1 MDLSLPVIVLILIGA
16 TDNLDKQMSDHTHVN
31 RTKLF
36 AVIFAILLG
45 LTILSFGVAN
55 SSLMDHPVRG
65 WTAMLVISVAKAI
78 LVIVF
83 FMHLKWESN
92 WKFVLTIP
100 AAVMSALLV
109 LVLIP
114 DIGNRTKSYSNDRQK
129 FAAYEVLDV
138 ASSSSADQSN
148 DAETLGESSSSK
160 KEASP
165 SVAAAQSAKSNEKIT
180 VEKSYDDV
188 PGEWGHLKGRFIASG
203 EIPVRKEIVPDKDK
217 NACELP
223 MYSRDLV
230 VGSDRGI
237 KNIVVFLTKPS
248 TPLAIHPF
256 YDSKMSQ
263 PVSLDNQRC
272 RFEPHITLMT
282 TKQILS
288 VKNSDEVGHN
298 ANITSFNDPNSHNV
312 GIPAGAHVDVQLP
325 LIETRPITVSCTAHA
340 WMKGYIM
347 VRDEP
352 YMAITSKTGEFEIK
366 YLPAGEWQ
374 IQFWHENAGYVKS
387 AVAGGKTIT
396 VGRKGLVD
404 VTIKDKEVF
413 DLGQIEIPASD
424 LQAK

>member
-1 MDLSLPVIVLILIGA
+1 
-16 TDNLDKQMSDHTHVN
+16 MSDHTHVN

-55 SSLMDHPVRG
+55 SSLMDQPVRG

-248 TPLAIHPF
+248 L
-256 YDSKMSQ
+256 
-263 PVSLDNQRC
+263 
-272 RFEPHITLMT
+272 
-282 TKQILS
+282 
-288 VKNSDEVGHN
+288 
-298 ANITSFNDPNSHNV
+298 
-312 GIPAGAHVDVQLP
+312 
-325 LIETRPITVSCTAHA
+325 LI
-340 WMKGYIM
+340 
-347 VRDEP
+347 
-352 YMAITSKTGEFEIK
+352 
-366 YLPAGEWQ
+366 
-374 IQFWHENAGYVKS
+374 
-387 AVAGGKTIT
+387 
-396 VGRKGLVD
+396 
-404 VTIKDKEVF
+404 
-413 DLGQIEIPASD
+413 
-424 LQAK
+424 

>member
-1 MDLSLPVIVLILIGA
+1 
-16 TDNLDKQMSDHTHVN
+16 MSDHTHVN

-55 SSLMDHPVRG
+55 SSLMDQPVRG
-65 WTAMLVISVAKAI
+65 WTAMLVISVAKAM

-138 ASSSSADQSN
+138 ASSKPSGGQSN
-148 DAETLGESSSSK
+148 PAESLDESIPS
-160 KEASP
+160 ETGVSP
-165 SVAAAQSAKSNEKIT
+165 SVPASKSAKSNEIT
-180 VEKSYDDV
+180 IDQAFGDT
-188 PGEWGHLKGRFIASG
+188 PGDWGHLKGRFIASG

-223 MYSRDLV
+223 MYSRDLM
-230 VGSDRGI
+230 VGSDRGL

-256 YDSKMSQ
+256 YDSKISQ
-263 PVSLDNQRC
+263 PVLLDNQRC

-282 TKQILS
+282 TKQLLR

-352 YMAITSKTGEFEIK
+352 YMAITSKSGEFEIK

-374 IQFWHENAGYVKS
+374 IQFWHENAGYVKT

-404 VTIKDKEVF
+404 VIIKDKEVL
-413 DLGQIEIPASD
+413 DLGQIEIPIKD
-424 LQAK
+424 LQSK

>member
-1 MDLSLPVIVLILIGA
+1 
-16 TDNLDKQMSDHTHVN
+16 MSDHTHVN

-36 AVIFAILLG
+36 VVIFAILLG

-55 SSLMDHPVRG
+55 SSLMDQPVRG
-65 WTAMLVISVAKAI
+65 WTAMLVISVAKAM

-138 ASSSSADQSN
+138 ASSKPSGGQSN
-148 DAETLGESSSSK
+148 PAESLDESIPS
-160 KEASP
+160 ATGVSP
-165 SVAAAQSAKSNEKIT
+165 SVPASKSAKSNEIT
-180 VEKSYDDV
+180 IDQAFGDT
-188 PGEWGHLKGRFIASG
+188 PGDWGHLKGRFIASG

-223 MYSRDLV
+223 MYSRDLM
-230 VGSDRGI
+230 VGSDRGL

-256 YDSKMSQ
+256 YDSKISQ
-263 PVSLDNQRC
+263 PVLLDNQRC

-282 TKQILS
+282 TKQLLR

-352 YMAITSKTGEFEIK
+352 YMAITSKSGEFEIK

-374 IQFWHENAGYVKS
+374 IQFWHENAGYVKT

-404 VTIKDKEVF
+404 VTIKDKEVL
-413 DLGQIEIPASD
+413 DLGQIEIPVKD
-424 LQAK
+424 LQSK